1 MPTTR
6 YEIYVKGI
14 LSFVKFTKQEFDKVC
29 SDMDKLNVIYTTK
42 IIDLI

>member
-1 MPTTR
+1 MPIKR

-14 LSFVKFTKQEFDKVC
+14 LSFVKFTRIDFEKVC
-29 SDMDKLNVIYTTK
+29 SDMDKLNVSYTTK